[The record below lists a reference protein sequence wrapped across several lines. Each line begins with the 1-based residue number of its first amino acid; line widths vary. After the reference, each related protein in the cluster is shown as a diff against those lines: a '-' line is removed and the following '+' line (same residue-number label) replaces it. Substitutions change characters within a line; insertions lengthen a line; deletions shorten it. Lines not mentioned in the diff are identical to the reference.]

1 MANPFE
7 KYLTVED
14 REHIRVVNYIK
25 DKIPEV
31 IAFHIPAE
39 GKKSAFERYKHSIM
53 GNVKGL
59 PDFVFLHPKFASYSK
74 GEAIYHG
81 LLIELKAPEHE
92 RVVMKGKKA
101 GKVVKSVGKLS
112 DEQADLIKKL
122 NVFGFKAV
130 CCFGSDEA
138 IKVIDEYFKDYY
150 ELRKMLKIRSNQVLK

>member
-1 MANPFE
+1 MTNPYY
-7 KYLTVED
+7 KYLSVED
-14 REHIRVVNYIK
+14 LEHIKVVNYIK

-31 IAFHIPAE
+31 IAFHVPNE
-39 GKKSAFERYKHSIM
+39 GKKSSFERYKHSIM

-59 PDFVFLHPKFASYSK
+59 PDFVFLHPKFISYNKS
-74 GEAIYHG
+74 EAIYHG
-81 LLIELKAPEHE
+81 LLIELKAPLHE
-92 RVVMKGKKA
+92 RTVMKGKKV

-130 CCFGSDEA
+130 CCFGADEA

-150 ELRKMLKIRSNQVLK
+150 ELKKILKIRSNQILK

>member
-1 MANPFE
+1 MSNPFA

-31 IAFHIPAE
+31 IAFHVPAE
-39 GKKSAFERYKHSIM
+39 SQKSAFERYKYSIM

-59 PDFVFLHPKFASYSK
+59 PDFVFLHPKFTSYYTSQ
-74 GEAIYHG
+74 AIYHG
-81 LLIELKAPEHE
+81 LLIELKAPEHK
-92 RVVMKGKKA
+92 RVVMKGKNA

-112 DEQADLIKKL
+112 DEQADLINKL

-130 CCFGSDEA
+130 CCFGADEA

-150 ELRKMLKIRSNQVLK
+150 ELKKILKIRSNQILK